1 MADDRHVPQGRMSAE
16 GREASLA
23 AVRHEGAEDWTALL
37 ARALTVREEWD
48 HAAAEL
54 DEGDATPGPNDG
66 PWNPWH
72 VLNHVGGF
80 TACDAES
87 LRALAA
93 GEPAEIDPGL
103 QWQGDDKT
111 FLELRS
117 GAIAGWDD
125 YIAAVT
131 EATIMQ
137 PDGGTAMHPF
147 FGPLTARE
155 FIAFT
160 LSHARDHARQMRA
173 LRGLAE
179 GENPGDS
186 AGDLGRRRQT
196 AH

>member
-1 MADDRHVPQGRMSAE
+1 VAHDRHVPQNTFSDEVLDAIL
-16 GREASLA
+16 ASVR
-23 AVRHEGAEDWTALL
+23 AVGAEEWTALL

-48 HAAAEL
+48 HASAEL
-54 DEGDATPGPNDG
+54 EESEATPGPNDG

-72 VLNHVGGF
+72 LLNHVGGF

-93 GEPAEIDPGL
+93 GESAAIDPSK
-103 QWQGDDKT
+103 QWQGDEKT

-117 GAIAGWDD
+117 GAIGGWDEF
-125 YIAAVT
+125 IAAVT

-137 PDGGTAMHPF
+137 PDGGTVTHPRL
-147 FGPLTARE
+147 GSLSTRE

-160 LSHARDHARQMRA
+160 LRHARDHARQMRT

-179 GENPGDS
+179 GENPADS